1 MVVYYEETEE
11 RSTIKYFITDR
22 ATGSLTDTVP
32 ASTNHLI
39 NCCCHSREYTR
50 LPIVCRH
57 RAYLSRDDL
66 LRRARLFLHFT
77 LHLQR
82 ESTLKGT
89 PKGTLF
95 LTKKETTRGFLFAS
109 MDKNTYSGKSYSKRK
124 HFSPRR
130 RKLFPFRVRFYFILF
145 IYLFFVQGSEQKAT
159 TVVLLCQ
166 KCRAIL
172 GLKAH
177 NAPRFVVH
185 KSNIHVPESVLHLS
199 SVSVK

>member
-1 MVVYYEETEE
+1 MRYQLV
-11 RSTIKYFITDR
+11 R
-22 ATGSLTDTVP
+22 
-32 ASTNHLI
+32 NHLI

-77 LHLQR
+77 LPLQR

-95 LTKKETTRGFLFAS
+95 LTKKETLHGFLFAS
-109 MDKNTYSGKSYSKRK
+109 MDKNTYSEKTYSKRK

-145 IYLFFVQGSEQKAT
+145 IYLFIFRPGKRTESHDSCLTLSEMSCHLGVKGSQRSA
-159 TVVLLCQ
+159 VC
-166 KCRAIL
+166 
-172 GLKAH
+172 G
-177 NAPRFVVH
+177 
-185 KSNIHVPESVLHLS
+185 S
-199 SVSVK
+199 